1 MIVWWRLA
9 YVWWKCPKDK
19 NKWMCRSHES
29 QSRDVVMIKF
39 KTFLCSYESQSR
51 DVRRIETNETYLMCS
66 HESQSTVQCD
76 RIETIYLCYREWQS
90 RDSKNWPTIWESKKI
105 QSHFPQPIWLCWYI
119 CFTLGLVKRKNWR
132 QRVNGW
138 WMRWFVVFDCVC
150 SWAGVITTRPN
161 LDIIGSLKKRTA
173 YIYLHV
179 EVICSCTTYMC
190 WWFWHSC
197 WFVLNIYS
205 TAAAMYR
212 KASEDWVES
221 KSWRYS
227 SLAQYSKPSGHNSS
241 RNLDRGK

>member
-76 RIETIYLCYREWQS
+76 RIETIYLCYHEWQS

-105 QSHFPQPIWLCWYI
+105 QSHFPQPIW
-119 CFTLGLVKRKNWR
+119 
-132 QRVNGW
+132 
-138 WMRWFVVFDCVC
+138 
-150 SWAGVITTRPN
+150 
-161 LDIIGSLKKRTA
+161 
-173 YIYLHV
+173 YIYIYIYTFTINIKRNVSKLHPKISTFYRFSSLV
-179 EVICSCTTYMC
+179 MFPETQ
-190 WWFWHSC
+190 
-197 WFVLNIYS
+197 S
-205 TAAAMYR
+205 TALRTVLGRA
-212 KASEDWVES
+212 
-221 KSWRYS
+221 
-227 SLAQYSKPSGHNSS
+227 
-241 RNLDRGK
+241 

>member
-76 RIETIYLCYREWQS
+76 RIETIYLCYHEWQS

-105 QSHFPQPIWLCWYI
+105 QSHFPQPIWFN
-119 CFTLGLVKRKNWR
+119 CFNLFLPLQSDLTLRSFEKVT
-132 QRVNGW
+132 
-138 WMRWFVVFDCVC
+138 F
-150 SWAGVITTRPN
+150 
-161 LDIIGSLKKRTA
+161 
-173 YIYLHV
+173 
-179 EVICSCTTYMC
+179 
-190 WWFWHSC
+190 
-197 WFVLNIYS
+197 
-205 TAAAMYR
+205 
-212 KASEDWVES
+212 
-221 KSWRYS
+221 S
-227 SLAQYSKPSGHNSS
+227 SLQGSQNIDPKQS
-241 RNLDRGK
+241 RFAEPGWQ